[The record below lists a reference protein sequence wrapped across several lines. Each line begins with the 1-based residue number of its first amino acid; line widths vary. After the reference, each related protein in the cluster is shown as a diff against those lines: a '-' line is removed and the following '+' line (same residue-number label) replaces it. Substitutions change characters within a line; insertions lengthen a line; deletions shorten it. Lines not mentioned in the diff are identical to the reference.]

1 MINNLEYQIEKIAD
15 SLHNLNLEFR
25 ADGDFNYVINGIK
38 NELKA
43 SNEIQGEKIV
53 PTLSKLEKSL
63 KLLQENE
70 NTKLAND
77 TIIKLM
83 EIKRSFDKKEIS
95 KDELL
100 ICANAIIKNF
110 SSVNTV
116 RESGESV
123 GEIAKL
129 ISKTI
134 KSKEAKTESDVS
146 SCD

>member
-1 MINNLEYQIEKIAD
+1 
-15 SLHNLNLEFR
+15 
-25 ADGDFNYVINGIK
+25 
-38 NELKA
+38 
-43 SNEIQGEKIV
+43 
-53 PTLSKLEKSL
+53 
-63 KLLQENE
+63 
-70 NTKLAND
+70 
-77 TIIKLM
+77 M